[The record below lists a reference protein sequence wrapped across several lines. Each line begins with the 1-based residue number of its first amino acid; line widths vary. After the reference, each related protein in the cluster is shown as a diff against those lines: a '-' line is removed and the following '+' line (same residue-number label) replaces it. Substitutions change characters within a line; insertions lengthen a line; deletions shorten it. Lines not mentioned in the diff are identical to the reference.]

1 VIICTRPTCSTPST
15 VIRSSCFT
23 LPTISRPSVKTTRP
37 WTFTLKPSVSAC
49 PQLGCAFCAA
59 RGAIRA
65 HQDKPAQ
72 VPRRDVSPGLPA
84 RPAPRSRVLGLLLPA
99 LTARRVAAGR
109 VPEGAVNW
117 VLTAISL
124 DYIGRPE
131 EAKRAFQTVLRL
143 GPSAR
148 IAAWVDIYMLSA
160 LVKVGDVARAVYRY
174 QQLVGPLSPYRGRAT
189 SQGGLA
195 GGAVGAGE
203 WSERW
208 EARHTGSGW
217 LWDPRGKR
225 AIRLNMHRRALE
237 AHPSFWQAALHH
249 RQAFQAVE
257 AEARRAAPASG
268 PPATRALERLP
279 DADEDWAREALRAL
293 QHPVRGCSQARAL
306 VVELGRRDGR
316 TGKIGTEIHGFGFG
330 AQMHVL
336 TIALSYA
343 VRTGRL
349 LVMRAQVNRV
359 GKDAVGQR
367 PAACFRGVCLAG
379 WMPHAVAHGAWALWR
394 RRRREGGGFNL

>member
-1 VIICTRPTCSTPST
+1 M
-15 VIRSSCFT
+15 
-23 LPTISRPSVKTTRP
+23 
-37 WTFTLKPSVSAC
+37 
-49 PQLGCAFCAA
+49 
-59 RGAIRA
+59 
-65 HQDKPAQ
+65 
-72 VPRRDVSPGLPA
+72 
-84 RPAPRSRVLGLLLPA
+84 
-99 LTARRVAAGR
+99 
-109 VPEGAVNW
+109 PEGAVNW

-124 DYIGRPE
+124 DYIGRPH

-143 GPSAR
+143 GPTPR
-148 IAAWVDIYMLSA
+148 IASWVDIYMLSA

-174 QQLVGPLSPYRGRAT
+174 QQLVGPLSPYLGSATARAA
-189 SQGGLA
+189 QAQA
-195 GGAVGAGE
+195 GGAAVAGE

-217 LWDPRGKR
+217 LWDPFSKR

-249 RQAFQAVE
+249 RQAFQALD
-257 AEARRAAPASG
+257 AEARRAAPAAG
-268 PPATRALERLP
+268 GQKRLY

-349 LVMRAQVNRV
+349 LVMRTQVGILGV
-359 GKDAVGQR
+359 
-367 PAACFRGVCLAG
+367 AAFDWL
-379 WMPHAVAHGAWALWR
+379 PHAVARGVGSLTEAC
-394 RRRREGGGFNL
+394 